1 MAKRRIL
8 SRLVAAEL
16 APTRVA
22 GTDMVRPVRAGMTL
36 IECMVALV
44 ILSGSLLALGN
55 FMGKYAHTTTMAA
68 ASGTALDLAT
78 DRIDAVRHAQ
88 VYATI
93 PSLYAAVETIPEATG
108 VNFTR
113 TTTIKHIGGG
123 PTDTLDVMVVTVKVA
138 PADSS
143 GATISKTLVIGNF

>member
-22 GTDMVRPVRAGMTL
+22 GTDMVRSVRAGMTL

-68 ASGTALDLAT
+68 AQGLALDLVT
-78 DRIDAVRHAQ
+78 NRIDSIKRAQ

-93 PSLYAAVETIPEATG
+93 PTTYSAIETIPEGA
-108 VNFTR
+108 VSYKR
-113 TTTIKHIGGG
+113 TTTIAHVGGG
-123 PTDTLDVMVVTVKVA
+123 PTDTLDVMVVTVSVS
-138 PADSS
+138 PSDS
-143 GATISKTLVIGNF
+143 GATVKKTSVIGFF